1 MKVLILLFGVLLTS
15 PVWSVHV
22 STGVYKSLIDVQDK
36 NGKVASNPFSPALTV
51 GSNFQFAD
59 GFGFSPQLGFVYHTV
74 QTDDSYGDYKMYSIF
89 LLYDFIWVPQ
99 DYQFFA
105 LRFGLGTFRKTITGK
120 GGTVTIPNG
129 NSTAKA
135 YRPESAT
142 SYSSTINLG
151 TDFNFNMST
160 QWFTNMGVRFEVFAF
175 RPLSQEY
182 RTYTYNLAFVAYF

>member
-1 MKVLILLFGVLLTS
+1 MKILILLLGVLFAS
-15 PVWSVHV
+15 HAWSIHV
-22 STGVYKSLIDVQDK
+22 SSGVYKSLIDVQDK
-36 NGKVASNPFSPALTV
+36 NGKEVKNPFSPALTV
-51 GSNFQFAD
+51 GSNFKFAD

-74 QTDDSYGDYKMYSIF
+74 ETDDSYGKYKMYSIF
-89 LLYDFIWVPQ
+89 LLYDFMWVPQ

-105 LRFGLGTFRKTITGK
+105 LRFGLGTFRKTISGQ

-129 NSTAKA
+129 NSTATA
-135 YRPESAT
+135 YRPESST

-182 RTYTYNLAFVAYF
+182 RTYTYNLGLVAYF

>member
-1 MKVLILLFGVLLTS
+1 MKILLLFLSAFLTNPS
-15 PVWSVHV
+15 WSAHL
-22 STGVYKSLIDVQDK
+22 STGIYKSLIDVQDK
-36 NGKVASNPFSPALTV
+36 NGKEVTNPFSPALSV
-51 GSNFQFAD
+51 GSNFKFTD

-99 DYQFFA
+99 SYQSFA

-129 NSTAKA
+129 TGTATA

-142 SYSSTINLG
+142 SYSGTFNLG
-151 TDFNFNMST
+151 TDFKFNMRT
-160 QWFTNMGVRFEVFAF
+160 NWFTNFGLRFEVFAF

-182 RTYTYNLAFVAYF
+182 RNYTYNLGFLAYF

>member
-1 MKVLILLFGVLLTS
+1 MKILILLFGFLLAN
-15 PVWSVHV
+15 PAWSVHV

-36 NGKVASNPFSPALTV
+36 NGKTLTNPFSPALTV
-51 GSNFQFAD
+51 GSNFKFAD
-59 GFGFSPQLGFVYHTV
+59 GVGFSPQLGYVYHTV

-105 LRFGLGTFRKTITGK
+105 LRFGLGTFRKTISGK
-120 GGTVTIPNG
+120 GGSVTIPNG
-129 NSTAKA
+129 TGTAKA
-135 YRPESAT
+135 YRPESST
-142 SYSSTINLG
+142 TYSSTVNLG

-160 QWFTNMGVRFEVFAF
+160 EWFTNMGMRFEVFAF

-182 RTYTYNLAFVAYF
+182 RTYTYNLGFVAFF